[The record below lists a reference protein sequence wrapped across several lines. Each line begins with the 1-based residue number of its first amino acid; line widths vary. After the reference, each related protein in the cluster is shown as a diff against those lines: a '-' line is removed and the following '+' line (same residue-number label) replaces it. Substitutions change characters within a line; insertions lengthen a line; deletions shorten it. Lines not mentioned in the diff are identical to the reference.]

1 MSKIKPSESAAIVE
15 PVIINGVPI
24 MPLTVTRKQAA
35 ALVGCDTKTIDRA
48 IAAKKLRASKG
59 AFGDRVVIRLADIE
73 RALDAN
79 PA

>member
-1 MSKIKPSESAAIVE
+1 
-15 PVIINGVPI
+15 